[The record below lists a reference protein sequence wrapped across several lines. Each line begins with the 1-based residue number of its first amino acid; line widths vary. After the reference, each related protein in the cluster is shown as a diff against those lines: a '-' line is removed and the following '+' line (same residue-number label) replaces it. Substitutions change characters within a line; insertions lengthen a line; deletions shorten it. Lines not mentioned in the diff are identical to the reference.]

1 MATSQLP
8 KHDIF
13 HYLRPEQIN
22 SIENISET
30 IDRHAGDLVYT
41 RGEKARYLYALLD
54 GHVELLLPG
63 KEGIAVLIESLNRD
77 AIFGTS
83 ASFAPRAWWFID
95 HRNPND
101 AIFGT
106 KTSFEPGTYTL
117 TARCTADSKILKI
130 DTSALRQLL
139 EEDCRMGYAIQRH
152 ISDLYFK
159 RFVETMN
166 KLQAIVM
173 NLPLVRE

>member
-1 MATSQLP
+1 MATSQLSER
-8 KHDIF
+8 DVF

-22 SIENISET
+22 AIDKISET
-30 IDRHAGDLVYT
+30 IDCHAGDLVYT
-41 RGEKARYLYALLD
+41 RGDKARYLYALLD
-54 GHVELLLPG
+54 GQVELVLPG
-63 KEGIAVLIESLNRD
+63 KGGIAVLIESLNRD

-83 ASFAPRAWWFID
+83 ASFAPRAWWFIG

-101 AIFGT
+101 AVFGT
-106 KTSFEPGTYTL
+106 NASFDPGTYTL

-130 DTSALRQLL
+130 DTIALRQLM

-173 NLPLVRE
+173 NIPMVRE